1 MTDKVVSANRLRDG
15 VPIYFA
21 GNGVWST
28 KVAEALSSDDGDALL
43 AQAQADAG
51 FPQAIDAFVVEVVM
65 EQGALR
71 PILLRERIRA
81 FGPTV

>member
-21 GNGVWST
+21 GNGVWSP
-28 KVAEALSSDDGDALL
+28 KVTDALSSGDGDALL
-43 AQAQADAG
+43 AQARADAG
-51 FPQAIDAFVVEVVM
+51 FADAIDAFVVEVVM

-71 PILLRERIRA
+71 PILLREQIRA